1 MGYSIFDKSAV
12 KSKLVAS
19 NDTELDI
26 GKTIKDEAKYLKRLE
41 RRYKPTESV
50 EDLRKAIASACSLDE
65 LVDFSLDNG
74 LCDYC
79 DFSGLNLECARALVS
94 AVTESCFRYPLLRA
108 NTCFI
113 GSTAA
118 LNERMRSAASG
129 SEEIIVQFELEGII
143 DGVESVKKLGEEA
156 LKVLNAANKRR
167 DDFLAFAFS
176 FCGLFDAIVLDTQDF
191 GGIGYKTLKQ
201 TLEYNVSIGYHPLGC
216 DDTDSIVYHEI
227 GHLLDRTLNVSD
239 SAEFAAL
246 KKEYAP
252 AKIAEGLS
260 RYAAYNAQEMLAEGF
275 AEYRC
280 NKNPRPLARKIGE
293 LIDAASDRKNRR
305 A

>member
-19 NDTELDI
+19 NETLFDFNEVIVDV
-26 GKTIKDEAKYLKRLE
+26 AKYNERLQ
-41 RRYKPTESV
+41 RRYKPTESI
-50 EDLRKAIASACSLDE
+50 EDMRSAIASACSLDE

-79 DFSGLNLECARALVS
+79 DFSGLNLECARSLVL

-113 GSTAA
+113 GSISG
-118 LNERMRSAASG
+118 LQERMCSAASG

-143 DGVESVKKLGEEA
+143 RGGESVKILGKEGLKA
-156 LKVLNAANKRR
+156 LANINKRR
-167 DDFLAFAFS
+167 DEVLAFAYS
-176 FCGLFDAIVLDTQDF
+176 LGGLFDALVLDTQDF

-201 TLEYNVSIGYHPLGC
+201 TLEADVSMGYHPLGC
-216 DDTDSIVYHEI
+216 DNTDSIVYHEI
-227 GHLLDRTLNVSD
+227 GHLLDNTLKISD
-239 SAEFAAL
+239 SAEFTAL
-246 KKEYAP
+246 KRGYTP

-293 LIDAASDRKNRR
+293 LIDAASDRKSR
-305 A
+305 

>member
-19 NDTELDI
+19 NETLFDFNEVIVDV
-26 GKTIKDEAKYLKRLE
+26 AKYNERLQ
-41 RRYKPTESV
+41 RRYKPTESI
-50 EDLRKAIASACSLDE
+50 EDMRSAIASACSLDE

-79 DFSGLNLECARALVS
+79 DFSGLNLECARSLVL

-113 GSTAA
+113 GSISG
-118 LNERMRSAASG
+118 LQERMCSAASG

-143 DGVESVKKLGEEA
+143 RGGESVKKLGKEGLKA
-156 LKVLNAANKRR
+156 LANAYKRR
-167 DDFLAFAFS
+167 DEVLAFAYS
-176 FCGLFDAIVLDTQDF
+176 LGGLFDALVLDTQDF

-201 TLEYNVSIGYHPLGC
+201 TLEDDVSMGYHPLGC

-227 GHLLDRTLNVSD
+227 GHLLDNTLKISD

-246 KKEYAP
+246 KRGYTP

-293 LIDAASDRKNRR
+293 LIDAASDRKSR
-305 A
+305 

>member
-12 KSKLVAS
+12 KSKLVTS
-19 NDTELDI
+19 NDAMFDFGEVIVDV
-26 GKTIKDEAKYLKRLE
+26 DKYNKRLQ
-41 RRYKPTESV
+41 RRYKPTESI
-50 EDLRKAIASACSLDE
+50 EDMRRAITSACSLDE
-65 LVDFSLDNG
+65 LVDFSLYNG

-79 DFSGLNLECARALVS
+79 DFSGLNSECARSLVL
-94 AVTESCFRYPLLRA
+94 AVAESCFRYPLLRA

-113 GSTAA
+113 GSISGMQ
-118 LNERMRSAASG
+118 ERMRSAASG

-143 DGVESVKKLGEEA
+143 RGSESVKKLGKEA
-156 LKVLNAANKRR
+156 LKALANINKRR
-167 DDFLAFAFS
+167 DEVLAFAFS
-176 FCGLFDAIVLDTQDF
+176 LGGLFDAIVLDTQDF

-201 TLEYNVSIGYHPLGC
+201 TLEYNVSVGYHPLGC

-227 GHLLDRTLNVSD
+227 GHLLDNTLNVSD

-246 KKEYAP
+246 KREYTP

-293 LIDAASDRKNRR
+293 LIDAASDRESR
-305 A
+305 